1 MKRAKTHFKVYV
13 TEKTEISVSVHYFKH
28 LRKYGKKSFLDF
40 RKCLKSLNKLDRK
53 NRAILREGEGYP
65 PPKGGRP
72 LTPRRTKAWPREG
85 KNKNLKFK
93 TKKVKLKL

>member
-1 MKRAKTHFKVYV
+1 MNERTERTNLVSASNFNNLTKIGKMSPHSFFK
-13 TEKTEISVSVHYFKH
+13 
-28 LRKYGKKSFLDF
+28 L
-40 RKCLKSLNKLDRK
+40 LKSLNKLADK
-53 NRAILREGEGYP
+53 KRATLREGEGYP